1 MVGPSQGKTGIA
13 VQGALKVLER
23 IQRPS
28 VADTVF
34 EELNRQILTLVLP
47 PGTKMSEVE
56 VAQALGVS
64 RQPVRDAFYR
74 LSKLG
79 FLTIRPQRATTV
91 SLISER
97 SVMQA
102 RFVRTA
108 IELETVRAA
117 CERLTPADMDA
128 LAAILDEQAG
138 NLAPQDAE
146 RFHHLDDRFH
156 REISDRAGHGYAWDI
171 IRETKSHMD
180 RVRYLSLSFASER
193 AYHEHRDIL
202 AAIRA
207 RAPEAAAAAVRQHLT
222 RILDQIVQIRAR
234 HSAYFADEDGR

>member
-1 MVGPSQGKTGIA
+1 MQSGLLA
-13 VQGALKVLER
+13 LER
-23 IQRPS
+23 IHRPS
-28 VADTVF
+28 VADAVF
-34 EELNRQILTLVLP
+34 EELNRQILTLVLA
-47 PGTKMSEVE
+47 PGMKVSEVD

-108 IELETVRAA
+108 IELETVLAA
-117 CERLTPADMDA
+117 CERLTEQDFDA
-128 LAAILDEQAG
+128 LTAILDEQAG
-138 NLAPQDAE
+138 TVSPRDAE
-146 RFHHLDDRFH
+146 RFHRLDDQFH
-156 REISDRAGHGYAWDI
+156 REISERAGHGYVWDI
-171 IRETKSHMD
+171 IRENKAHMD

-193 AYHEHRDIL
+193 AYREHREIL
-202 AAIRA
+202 TAIQSRNVESATSAIR
-207 RAPEAAAAAVRQHLT
+207 VHLM
-222 RILDQIVQIRAR
+222 RIIDQIVQIRA
-234 HSAYFADEDGR
+234 SYSTYFDQED

>member
-1 MVGPSQGKTGIA
+1 MQSGLLA
-13 VQGALKVLER
+13 LER
-23 IQRPS
+23 IHRPS
-28 VADTVF
+28 VADSVF
-34 EELNRQILTLVLP
+34 EELNRQILTLVLA
-47 PGTKMSEVE
+47 PGMKVSEVD

-117 CERLTPADMDA
+117 CERLTDKDFDV
-128 LAAILDEQAG
+128 LTAILDEQAG
-138 NLAPQDAE
+138 TISGKDAE
-146 RFHHLDDRFH
+146 RFHRLDDQFH
-156 REISDRAGHGYAWDI
+156 REISERAGHGYVWDI
-171 IRETKSHMD
+171 IRENKAHMD

-193 AYHEHRDIL
+193 AYLEHREIL
-202 AAIRA
+202 AAIRS
-207 RAPEAAAAAVRQHLT
+207 RNVDAATSAIRQHLL
-222 RILDQIVQIRAR
+222 RIVDQIVQIRA
-234 HSAYFADEDGR
+234 SYSSYFDQED

>member
-1 MVGPSQGKTGIA
+1 MQSGLLA
-13 VQGALKVLER
+13 LER

-28 VADTVF
+28 VADSVF
-34 EELNRQILTLVLP
+34 EELNRQILTLVLA
-47 PGTKMSEVE
+47 PGLKVSEVD

-117 CERLTPADMDA
+117 CTKLTEKDFDV
-128 LAAILDEQAG
+128 LTAILDEQAG
-138 NLAPQDAE
+138 TVSPRDAE
-146 RFHHLDDRFH
+146 RFHRLDDQFH
-156 REISDRAGHGYAWDI
+156 REISERAGHGYVWDI
-171 IRETKSHMD
+171 IRENKAHMD

-193 AYHEHRDIL
+193 AYCEHREIL
-202 AAIRA
+202 AAIRS
-207 RAPEAAAAAVRQHLT
+207 RDVDAATAAIRQHLM
-222 RILDQIVQIRAR
+222 RIIDQIVQIRA
-234 HSAYFADEDGR
+234 SYSTYFDQED